1 MHRSY
6 LNCLVLLITLAFLIP
21 FSCQAETSTAGNT
34 GIYRFHGNVEG
45 AEVYV
50 DGILKG
56 AIFEGILDVPVDVAG
71 ASYHTY
77 SLQKEGYETYN
88 GTINSVPARGQVI
101 SIYVPMSAKPMVEYS
116 RVHLLISPP
125 LAEVTWDG
133 VSAGTVPDTG
143 ILILREVV
151 PGSHRLTVTKEGYE
165 TLSEILSVPRND
177 IMKVPLTLKPVAK
190 GSITIDSVPAG
201 ASVYLDDRNV
211 GVSPLTV
218 HDIPAG
224 PHAVRISGEGFQD
237 SISSVDVTAGGTAA
251 VSVTLLPATGS
262 AGKTSASLSPL
273 VMIAGLA
280 VAALCVACRRI

>member
-6 LNCLVLLITLAFLIP
+6 LTYLVLLITLAFLIP
-21 FSCQAETSTAGNT
+21 LSCQAETSTAGNT
-34 GIYRFHGNVEG
+34 GTYRFHGNVEG
-45 AEVYV
+45 AEVFV

-56 AIFEGILDVPVDVAG
+56 VIFEGILDVPVEIAG
-71 ASYHTY
+71 ASYHIY

-88 GTINSVPARGQVI
+88 GTINSVPAKGQVI
-101 SIYVPMSAKPMVEYS
+101 SIYVPMSAKPLVEYS

-125 LAEVTWDG
+125 IADVTWDG

-151 PGSHRLTVTKEGYE
+151 PGSHRLTITKEGYE
-165 TLSEILSVPRND
+165 TLSEIISVPRND
-177 IMKVPLTLKPVAK
+177 IMKVPRTLQPVAR
-190 GSITIDSVPAG
+190 GSISIDSVPAG

-211 GVSPLTV
+211 GVSPLTI

-237 SISSVDVTAGGTAA
+237 SISSVDVTPGGTATVA
-251 VSVTLLPATGS
+251 VTLLPATGS
-262 AGKTSASLSPL
+262 SGKTSASLSPL
-273 VMIAGLA
+273 VMVAGLA
-280 VAALCVACRRI
+280 IAALCVACRRI